1 MALVLNPTTGR
12 YVEDGRPAQPR
23 ANPNAI
29 NVGQAAADVVLGGL
43 STPGAALADLARY
56 RSAQALGGDMSTLE
70 GGVNPRLDAAT
81 GRVSQGLSQLGQA
94 TGQLFGGVQ
103 TSLLGAF
110 GATPAQT
117 QVVPD
122 AVQPQAS
129 QPAAAS
135 PSNAATP
142 MPTTTADV
150 RAPRTAADLA
160 GINEG
165 LAYNVANTQTPAQR
179 PMERGNYNVAN
190 TSNVDAQGGVTS
202 RLPQPVNTIE
212 GGYGGFG
219 GGRGTEYLNQMRT
232 QDAVAAAQ
240 RKADQRQLSRDLER
254 SRLEQVAAGRGG
266 ATERR
271 AARQGLAALNAQ
283 EGLETQESGSTLRA
297 GLQADTEL
305 QRALLVG
312 QVGLQQANLQA
323 QGGIQQAEITG
334 QYGLAG
340 REATAQAKLAVER
353 AKGQSGAELKAQA
366 EAIRQVRLQA
376 LADEAGNAGDVA
388 ARDRYL
394 GVSQPTA
401 SRLTQDALG
410 NVVAVDGRPV
420 TAQEAQAFL
429 QALGYYKTPTQ

>member
-1 MALVLNPTTGR
+1 MAVQNSTMTEEERARMAGLPRALAGARDVLVGTLARPGTAAQDTLRVGATRLLGGDPATLAGGQDMYNQNAQQLVGR
-12 YVEDGRPAQPR
+12 GLADISGGVSDIVAPIQQAGLSALGAQPR
-23 ANPNAI
+23 
-29 NVGQAAADVVLGGL
+29 
-43 STPGAALADLARY
+43 
-56 RSAQALGGDMSTLE
+56 
-70 GGVNPRLDAAT
+70 
-81 GRVSQGLSQLGQA
+81 
-94 TGQLFGGVQ
+94 Q
-103 TSLLGAF
+103 TSF
-110 GATPAQT
+110 DITNTPA
-117 QVVPD
+117 V
-122 AVQPQAS
+122 

-142 MPTTTADV
+142 MPATTADV

-179 PMERGNYNVAN
+179 PMERGNYNATN
-190 TSNVDAQGGVTS
+190 TSNIDAQGGVTS
-202 RLPQPVNTIE
+202 RLPQPVNIIE

-219 GGRGTEYLNQMRT
+219 GGRGTEYLSQMRT
-232 QDAVAAAQ
+232 QDTVAAAQ

-297 GLQADTEL
+297 GLQADAEM
-305 QRALLVG
+305 QRTALAG
-312 QVGLQQANLQA
+312 QVGLQQASLQA

-340 REATAQAKLAVER
+340 REAAAQASIAQTQ
-353 AKGQSGAELKAQA
+353 AQSQSGANMQAQA
-366 EAIRQVRLQA
+366 EAIRRRRLQA
-376 LADEAGNAGDVA
+376 LAYNAEQAGDFA

-394 GVSQPTA
+394 DVSQPAA

-420 TAQEAQAFL
+420 TAQEAQAYL
-429 QALGYYKTPTQ
+429 QASGYYKTPAQ